1 MVLSVTDLSEYLKKY
16 TDILESKIANGDLTV
31 IVNPQNIVSFLT
43 QIRDD
48 KNLKFIQLID
58 LCGADYPNRDKRF
71 EVVYHLLSLHKNVR
85 LRVKLMVGE
94 HDIIPSVTS
103 VFPVAGWNER
113 EAFDMYGINFSG
125 HSDMRRIL
133 TDYGFAGYP
142 LRKDFPTTGYVELRY
157 DNELKRV
164 VYEPVKLTQDF
175 RNFDF
180 LSPWENAKQI
190 LPGDEKCDEKAGQG
204 A

>member
-1 MVLSVTDLSEYLKKY
+1 MVLSVKQLQEYLQPRSEIID
-16 TDILESKIANGDLTV
+16 TKIANGDLTV
-31 IVNPQNIVSFLT
+31 VVNPQSIVTFLT
-43 QIRDD
+43 YLRDNRD
-48 KNLKFIQLID
+48 LRFLQLID
-58 LCGADYPNRDKRF
+58 LCGADYPERDKRF

-94 HDIIPSVTS
+94 NDIIPSVND
-103 VFPVAGWNER
+103 VYPAAGWNER

-125 HSDMRRIL
+125 HPDMRRIL

-157 DNELKRV
+157 DVALKRV

-175 RNFDF
+175 RQFDF
-180 LSPWENAKQI
+180 LSPWERAKHI
-190 LPGDEKCDEKAGQG
+190 LPGDEKAKEGV
-204 A
+204 

>member
-1 MVLSVTDLSEYLKKY
+1 MVLTVKELHEYLKSNA
-16 TDILESKIANGDLTV
+16 DIIEANISNGDLTI

-48 KNLKFIQLID
+48 ENLKFIQLID
-58 LCGADYPNRDKRF
+58 LCGADYPNREKRF
-71 EVVYHLLSLHKNVR
+71 EVVYHLLSFHKNVR

-94 HDIIPSVTS
+94 NDIIPSVVS
-103 VFPVAGWNER
+103 VYPVAGWNER

-175 RNFDF
+175 RSFDF

-190 LPGDEKCDEKAGQG
+190 LPGDEKAGQG

>member
-1 MVLSVTDLSEYLKKY
+1 MVLSVSDLSDYLKKY
-16 TDILESKIANGDLTV
+16 TDILEAKIANGDLTV
-31 IVNPQNIVSFLT
+31 VVNAQNIVSFLT

-48 KNLKFIQLID
+48 ANLKFIQLID
-58 LCGADYPNRDKRF
+58 LCGADYPEREKRF
-71 EVVYHLLSLHKNVR
+71 EIVYHLLSLHKNVR
-85 LRVKLMVGE
+85 LRVKVSASE
-94 HDIIPSVTS
+94 HDIVPSVTG
-103 VFPVAGWNER
+103 VYPVAGWNER

-125 HSDMRRIL
+125 HNDMRRIL
-133 TDYGFAGYP
+133 TDYSFAGYP

-175 RNFDF
+175 RQFDF
-180 LSPWENAKQI
+180 LSPWESANQI
-190 LPGDEKCDEKAGQG
+190 LPGDEKAGQG